1 VTYRVLLL
9 AACAAAFWVVLGLP
23 ARHLGGGDEALLFS
37 GVAVALSLAP
47 GVLVLLWCGWA
58 FEAAPRMQAIVALG
72 SGGLRMG
79 FVLLA
84 ALALFF
90 NSEEFHRPAFLFWV
104 AGAYLFLLAVEVAL
118 LVRAMR
124 AAQPSETPGA

>member
-1 VTYRVLLL
+1 MTYRVLLL

-23 ARHLGGGDEALLFS
+23 ARHLGGGDEALLHS
-37 GVAVALSLAP
+37 GVAVGLSLMP

-58 FEAAPRMQAIVALG
+58 YENAPRMQGLVALG
-72 SGGLRMG
+72 SGGLRMI

-84 ALALFF
+84 ALGLYAKAEPFR
-90 NSEEFHRPAFLFWV
+90 SQAFLFWV

-118 LVRAMR
+118 VVQMIR
-124 AAQPSETPGA
+124 AAQPKSEQGA